1 MASGTNARQFHQQMI
16 HYLRKSFSYEDT
28 GKVLTVGT
36 LPAGAMILKPLS
48 GVQVNEAFTA
58 ATNKQIDIGTAANDD
73 LFGTDLSLAA
83 SAFVPLDEAVDM
95 VVAADT
101 VITATPDLTGATNT
115 AGKGVIVIA
124 YLADNDQ

>member
-1 MASGTNARQFHQQMI
+1 MATGTNARQFHQQMI

-36 LPAGAMILKPLS
+36 LPAGALILKPLS

-58 ATNKQIDIGTAANDD
+58 GTNKQIDIGTAANDD

-83 SAFVPLDEAVDM
+83 IAFVPLDEAVDM

>member
-1 MASGTNARQFHQQMI
+1 MATGTNARQFHQQMI

-58 ATNKQIDIGTAANDD
+58 GTNKQIDIGTAANDD